1 MELDDHVGAFVG
13 DPDVVVTVDSN
24 GVSERPSVEI
34 VADLA
39 EEFSV
44 RAKFEE
50 LGGGGSVGGA
60 TGVAARGD
68 EDGALG
74 GGGDAHSFAEIKGGG
89 GAEENQDGNGK
100 GGGGGWERGGERCG
114 GRGQR

>member
-60 TGVAARGD
+60 TGVAAREG
-68 EDGALG
+68 EDVALG
-74 GGGDAHSFAEIKGGG
+74 VDGDSHSFAER
-89 GAEENQDGNGK
+89 EV
-100 GGGGGWERGGERCG
+100 GGEADGSPHGTVKGWGVGGQRWREACG
-114 GRGQR
+114 GVDAQ